1 MAGCHSGQQIP
12 TPPRQVSVED
22 AQSIIRIVDGIDAK
36 QITWQTL
43 INEMMFADI
52 IIVGEMHDDPVGHAV
67 ELSLVTEVTKVWPGT
82 VLCLEMLERDEQPLV
97 DDYRDGF
104 IDTEAF
110 QSATKSTDWAGVGS
124 FDLWYQPLMDITY
137 ENGGSVV
144 AANAP
149 RRYVKVARRDGYEV
163 LEALPKPRRDF
174 IAVPLG
180 PVDKAYFERFTEV
193 MGGHGENAPDPQ
205 VIEDVFRA
213 QRVWDETMAHSI
225 VMASENGAQKVIHI
239 VGQFHSDFDG
249 GLVDA
254 IETMA
259 PDIDVMVIS
268 LQPTNHLVLHE
279 DDFGRADFVVYTAP
293 ADNLS
298 P

>member
-279 DDFGRADFVVYTAP
+279 DDVGRADFVIYTAP
-293 ADNLS
+293 ADNPS